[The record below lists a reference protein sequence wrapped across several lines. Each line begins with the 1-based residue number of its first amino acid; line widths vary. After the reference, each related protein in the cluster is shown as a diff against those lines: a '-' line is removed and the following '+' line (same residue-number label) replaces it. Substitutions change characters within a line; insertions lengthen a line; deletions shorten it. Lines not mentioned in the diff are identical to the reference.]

1 MVEKTPLYNNQLVNA
16 NDFSEKFTFKRKK
29 SIIRFEDDTTTGTGF
44 LCKINYKNDYFYA
57 IITCYHVIGDKYKE
71 QFQQLYFSYFKGEE
85 EQHVIINLKDGRLFY
100 QNKDY
105 DITIIEMNKNDP
117 VDLFSSLEI
126 DYSIDTNNIK
136 LDNKKVYLLQ
146 YPKGQSPIFYSQ
158 GIIKKEK
165 EKSQIF
171 SSREKIKKELNRNY
185 FIAYYAS
192 EVGSSGC
199 PIIDYEKD
207 LAIGI
212 HRGKCKKHKKI
223 KGICILK
230 LAIDKFIREKG
241 GEIEN
246 AINSNP
252 FPYSN
257 TMDMIYRNPNNNK
270 ENQFFNEDFI
280 NKYKDEK
287 EIKII
292 HNGEQYKLDTRFS
305 SLNLTK
311 EEQTKEEIK
320 ITLMGIEYMTDMS
333 YMFAK
338 CKDLKKVIA
347 TKTYMRNVENMRS
360 MFEGCS
366 NLEELSDTSHW
377 NLENVKTLRG
387 LFYLCKNLKK
397 IPGIDKWNPTNL
409 QGGDSC
415 NEMFYGCSQS
425 LDKEQI
431 SQVMKWENVDKKIKN
446 KHKKGFNN
454 KDLLDFIAYC
464 FTENIDETAS
474 NFFDFVKIF
483 C

>member
-1 MVEKTPLYNNQLVNA
+1 
-16 NDFSEKFTFKRKK
+16 
-29 SIIRFEDDTTTGTGF
+29 
-44 LCKINYKNDYFYA
+44 
-57 IITCYHVIGDKYKE
+57 
-71 QFQQLYFSYFKGEE
+71 
-85 EQHVIINLKDGRLFY
+85 
-100 QNKDY
+100 
-105 DITIIEMNKNDP
+105 MNKNDP

-146 YPKGQSPIFYSQ
+146 YVKGQSPIFYSQ

-171 SSREKIKKELNRNY
+171 SSQEKIKKELNRNY

-207 LAIGI
+207 LVIGI

-257 TMDMIYRNPNNNK
+257 TMDMI
-270 ENQFFNEDFI
+270 
-280 NKYKDEK
+280 
-287 EIKII
+287 
-292 HNGEQYKLDTRFS
+292 EQYKLDTRFS

-311 EEQTKEEIK
+311 EEKDKKEIK
-320 ITLMGIEYMTDMS
+320 ITLMGIEYITDMS

-360 MFEGCS
+360 MFQECD

-387 LFYLCKNLKK
+387 LFYLCKKLKK

-409 QGGDSC
+409 QGEGC
-415 NEMFYGCSQS
+415 YEMFYGCSQS
-425 LDKEQI
+425 LVKEQI
-431 SQVMKWENVDKKIKN
+431 SQVMKWENVEKKIKN
-446 KHKKGFNN
+446 KYKKGFNN
-454 KDLLDFIAYC
+454 KNVFDFIIYIL
-464 FTENIDETAS
+464 TENIDKTAS
-474 NFFDFVKIF
+474 NLFDFIKKF

>member
-1 MVEKTPLYNNQLVNA
+1 
-16 NDFSEKFTFKRKK
+16 
-29 SIIRFEDDTTTGTGF
+29 
-44 LCKINYKNDYFYA
+44 
-57 IITCYHVIGDKYKE
+57 
-71 QFQQLYFSYFKGEE
+71 
-85 EQHVIINLKDGRLFY
+85 
-100 QNKDY
+100 
-105 DITIIEMNKNDP
+105 
-117 VDLFSSLEI
+117 
-126 DYSIDTNNIK
+126 
-136 LDNKKVYLLQ
+136 
-146 YPKGQSPIFYSQ
+146 
-158 GIIKKEK
+158 
-165 EKSQIF
+165 
-171 SSREKIKKELNRNY
+171 
-185 FIAYYAS
+185 
-192 EVGSSGC
+192 
-199 PIIDYEKD
+199 
-207 LAIGI
+207 
-212 HRGKCKKHKKI
+212 
-223 KGICILK
+223 
-230 LAIDKFIREKG
+230 
-241 GEIEN
+241 
-246 AINSNP
+246 
-252 FPYSN
+252 
-257 TMDMIYRNPNNNK
+257 MDMIYRIPNNNK
-270 ENQFFNEDFI
+270 ENKFFNEDFI

-377 NLENVKTLRG
+377 NLEKVKTLRG

-409 QGGDSC
+409 QGKDSC
-415 NEMFYGCSQS
+415 NEMFYGCSQF
-425 LDKEQI
+425 LVKEQI

>member
-1 MVEKTPLYNNQLVNA
+1 MVENTPFFEKQFMNVI
-16 NDFSEKFTFKRKK
+16 DFSEKLTIKRKK
-29 SIIRFEDDTTTGTGF
+29 NIIRFEDDTGTGTGF

-57 IITCYHVIGDKYKE
+57 IITCYHVIDDKYKE
-71 QFQQLYFSYFKGEE
+71 QFQELYFSYFKDKE
-85 EQHVIINLKDGRLFY
+85 EQHVIINLKDGRIFY
-100 QNKDY
+100 QNKDL

-117 VDLFSSLEI
+117 VDLCSFLEI
-126 DYSIDTNNIK
+126 DYSIDRKNTQ
-136 LDNKKVYLLQ
+136 LENKKVYLLH
-146 YPKGQSPIFYSQ
+146 YPKGQRQFFFSQ
-158 GIIKKEK
+158 G
-165 EKSQIF
+165 
-171 SSREKIKKELNRNY
+171 KIKKELNNKY
-185 FIAYYAS
+185 SLADYDS
-192 EVGSSGC
+192 EEGSSGC

-207 LAIGI
+207 LVIGI

-257 TMDMIYRNPNNNK
+257 TMDMIYRIPNNNK
-270 ENQFFNEDFI
+270 KNQFFNEVFF

-311 EEQTKEEIK
+311 EEETKEEIK

-333 YMFAK
+333 YMFSK

-366 NLEELSDTSHW
+366 NLEELSDMSLW
-377 NLENVKTLRG
+377 NLENVTSLRG
-387 LFYLCKNLKK
+387 LFYKCKKLKK
-397 IPGIDKWNPTNL
+397 IPGIDKWNPIKL
-409 QGGDSC
+409 QKEDC
-415 NEMFYGCSQS
+415 CTEMFLWCCLS
-425 LDKEQI
+425 LSEEQV
-431 SQVMKWENVDKKIKN
+431 SQVMKWENVKEEIKNECKDGFYIKNDNDFYEYLATKTLKKPKKTIGSVVEFVKKI
-446 KHKKGFNN
+446 
-454 KDLLDFIAYC
+454 
-464 FTENIDETAS
+464 S
-474 NFFDFVKIF
+474 
-483 C
+483 

>member
-1 MVEKTPLYNNQLVNA
+1 
-16 NDFSEKFTFKRKK
+16 
-29 SIIRFEDDTTTGTGF
+29 
-44 LCKINYKNDYFYA
+44 
-57 IITCYHVIGDKYKE
+57 
-71 QFQQLYFSYFKGEE
+71 
-85 EQHVIINLKDGRLFY
+85 
-100 QNKDY
+100 
-105 DITIIEMNKNDP
+105 
-117 VDLFSSLEI
+117 
-126 DYSIDTNNIK
+126 
-136 LDNKKVYLLQ
+136 
-146 YPKGQSPIFYSQ
+146 
-158 GIIKKEK
+158 
-165 EKSQIF
+165 
-171 SSREKIKKELNRNY
+171 
-185 FIAYYAS
+185 
-192 EVGSSGC
+192 
-199 PIIDYEKD
+199 
-207 LAIGI
+207 
-212 HRGKCKKHKKI
+212 
-223 KGICILK
+223 
-230 LAIDKFIREKG
+230 
-241 GEIEN
+241 
-246 AINSNP
+246 
-252 FPYSN
+252 
-257 TMDMIYRNPNNNK
+257 MDMIYRIPNNNK
-270 ENQFFNEDFI
+270 KNQFFNEVSF

-311 EEQTKEEIK
+311 EEETKEEIK

-366 NLEELSDTSHW
+366 DLQELSDTSHW

-387 LFYLCKNLKK
+387 LFYLGKNLKK

-409 QGGDSC
+409 QGKDSC
-415 NEMFYGCSQS
+415 NEMFYGCSQF
-425 LDKEQI
+425 LVKEQI

-474 NFFDFVKIF
+474 NIFDFIKIF